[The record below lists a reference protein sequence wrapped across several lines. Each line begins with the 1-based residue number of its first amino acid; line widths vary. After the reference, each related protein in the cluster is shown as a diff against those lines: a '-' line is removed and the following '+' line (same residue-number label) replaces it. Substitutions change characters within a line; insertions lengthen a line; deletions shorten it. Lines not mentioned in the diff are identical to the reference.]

1 MVLFGVI
8 LIAALGAAIGYRE
21 IMKRKPLQ
29 VTFDQLKANPDEYDG
44 RTIIVEGFYF
54 HGWEIIVLS
63 EKLEPSGL
71 AEDHLTPKGTMI
83 WVEGGI
89 PPNIHDSLQRQQ
101 MMGPEERFGKIRIKG
116 ECETG
121 GKYGH
126 TGNYD
131 SQIKPTEVELLQRS
145 S

>member
-1 MVLFGVI
+1 MVLLGVI
-8 LIAALGAAIGYRE
+8 VIAILVVAAGYRE
-21 IMKRKPLQ
+21 IERRRPRE
-29 VTFDQLKANPDEYDG
+29 VTFEQLEASPDEYGG
-44 RTIIVEGFYF
+44 RTIILEGFYF

-71 AEDHLTPKGTMI
+71 AEGHLTPKETMI

-89 PPNIHDSLQRQQ
+89 PPNIHDSLQIQQ
-101 MMGPEERFGKIRIKG
+101 MMGPEERFCKIRIKG
-116 ECETG
+116 EYETG

-131 SQIKPTEVELLQRS
+131 ALIKPTEIELIKWS
-145 S
+145 P